1 MKYISGDRVKGVYRQ
16 SRTKNPRMN
25 ALTRLPKHRNKQN
38 AKGDPLRCYSSY
50 HVDQHVLDIQRNVLF
65 L

>member
-1 MKYISGDRVKGVYRQ
+1 MANQGL
-16 SRTKNPRMN
+16 KNPRMN

-50 HVDQHVLDIQRNVLF
+50 QVDQHVLDIQRNVLF

>member
-1 MKYISGDRVKGVYRQ
+1 MKGVYGR
-16 SRTKNPRMN
+16 SRLKNPRMN

-38 AKGDPLRCYSSY
+38 AKGDPLRCYSSNQM
-50 HVDQHVLDIQRNVLF
+50 DQYVLDIQRNTLF